1 MKHLDCGRWS
11 INTLSG
17 AIKGASQE
25 SIDLLAG
32 QTNAVR
38 LNQVEALSLSRSQ
51 LFRLVS
57 IDSGVQQII
66 QIMNANKGNNQIQTD
81 PLRAKGITTL

>member
-1 MKHLDCGRWS
+1 
-11 INTLSG
+11 
-17 AIKGASQE
+17 KGASQE

-66 QIMNANKGNNQIQTD
+66 QIMNANKGNIQIQTD
-81 PLRAKGITTL
+81 PLRAKGVTTL